1 MKSTLLPLAFLTLTL
16 AATAGLPPEQQP
28 RPEPQPPLAPVIPPE
43 LLRLHADHLHQF
55 ATSPG
60 FGMSRVVRM
69 PTQATITLAG
79 VNYRV
84 PRPDLIALETKA
96 VAYLSP
102 SWEGLSMATLTN
114 KAARA
119 RLQTRPLT
127 KDEFNAVMELREGK
141 DLVQQERVLQLGR
154 LPKAAHLVR
163 ASDQDVARGIPLPA
177 DAAGKE
183 VPVIRVVGA
192 MRATASCAKCHEVPV
207 GTLLGAFSYTLIPA
221 SSAPGA
227 TTHFNV
233 PTAFPIKR

>member
-1 MKSTLLPLAFLTLTL
+1 MKSTFLPLAFLTLAL
-16 AATAGLPPEQQP
+16 AAIGGLPPEQQP
-28 RPEPQPPLAPVIPPE
+28 KPEPQAPLAPVIPPE
-43 LLRLHADHLHQF
+43 LLRMHADHLHQF

-79 VNYRV
+79 VTYRV

-96 VAYLSP
+96 VAYQSP
-102 SWEGLSMATLTN
+102 NWEGLSMANLTN

-127 KDEFNAVMELREGK
+127 KDEFSAILDLREGK
-141 DLVQQERVLQLGR
+141 DLVQQERVLQI
-154 LPKAAHLVR
+154 PHPPAAASRVR
-163 ASDQDVARGIPLPA
+163 VSSGAVTGGIPLPP
-177 DAAGKE
+177 DAAGTE
-183 VPVIRVVGA
+183 IPVIRVVGA

-221 SSAPGA
+221 TATAQRTLSTVFKPAAP
-227 TTHFNV
+227 
-233 PTAFPIKR
+233 